1 MCCCDENCMGNCTIE
16 GYNKCSLNCYEITD
30 LNDNIIKTIT
40 HDLPPEWDEMNQK
53 NRIKYCN
60 CCLNFINMPT
70 VYDTTINKFKT
81 DDGEILEYYDNFIED
96 NIIYDFTSLPCE
108 HCSDILKKAYFIVEN
123 NTIKIY
129 DENNNLLKINDI
141 ETLVITFNSKLI
153 SDISKKILYCESC
166 NFIIFNNLI
175 KHIFDDATSLPCGHC
190 SDILKK
196 AYFIVENNTIKIYDE
211 NNNLLKIN
219 DIETSME
226 DFFSKLT
233 SDISKK
239 ILYCECC
246 NFLIFNNLIKHI
258 F

>member
-1 MCCCDENCMGNCTIE
+1 MSCPNCNQDLLNGVYYCDNNDYRVID
-16 GYNKCSLNCYEITD
+16 N
-30 LNDNIIKTIT
+30 LNDKNLIFIFKT
-40 HDLPPEWDEMNQK
+40 HDLISGDIEINHNTRVK
-53 NRIKYCN
+53 CCN

-81 DDGEILEYYDNFIED
+81 DDGEILEYYDNFLED

-108 HCSDILKKAYFIVEN
+108 
-123 NTIKIY
+123 
-129 DENNNLLKINDI
+129 
-141 ETLVITFNSKLI
+141 
-153 SDISKKILYCESC
+153 
-166 NFIIFNNLI
+166 
-175 KHIFDDATSLPCGHC
+175 HC

-239 ILYCECC
+239 ILYCESC
-246 NFLIFNNLIKHI
+246 NFIIFNNLIKHI